1 MDQPNAVTIDKCGD
15 GLEYDYVIVG
25 AGSSG
30 CAVAAELARDGRY
43 TVALLEAGGRNRH
56 PFIEMPRG
64 YAALWTDPKY
74 FWKFP
79 VKPQPGRPSGE
90 VWYYG
95 KGLGGSSAVN
105 GAWYFRGQP
114 ADYDSW
120 EAAGNAGWNWR
131 TFEAAYQRVESFT
144 EPHADSSRGQHG
156 PISVSTV
163 KWRSALT
170 EAAIAAG
177 RESGLDVLD
186 DVNTPRR
193 SGVGYTQMSVDRTGR
208 RVSSWRGFLG
218 KCRATELATFSGAL
232 VERISFEGKRA
243 TGVIG
248 QYHGKPVAWRA
259 RKCLVLSAGVL
270 QSPKLL
276 QLSGIGDPDLLARHG
291 IEVVHPLPHVGRN
304 MSEHMML
311 ELGFRLKGAPGMNRE
326 FRGWRLYR
334 NVTQYYLTRKGPMA
348 YGLPEVSAM
357 LSSTGDTSWPNIQLG
372 FSPATFEP
380 PAEGTNEPGRGKTE
394 RAPGLSVV
402 AFFLRPKARGSVAI
416 QSASILDPVL
426 IDANWL
432 AEPDDATVAIDM
444 VKIVRRYVSQPALA
458 KYVVGELAPTAAA
471 QSDEEIGALLP
482 SILRSGLHG
491 TGTCRMGDDPAT
503 SVVDRWGRAH
513 DVPNLFIVD
522 GSLMVTSAAVNPTST
537 IQALALRTA
546 DYIKQARG

>member
-1 MDQPNAVTIDKCGD
+1 MARSQADTFD
-15 GLEYDYVIVG
+15 GGVGANEFDYVIVG

-30 CAVAAELARDGRY
+30 CALAAELSNDGRY

-56 PFIEMPRG
+56 PFIAMPRG
-64 YAALWTDPKY
+64 YAALWTDPTY

-95 KGLGGSSAVN
+95 KGLGGSSAIN

-114 ADYDSW
+114 ADYDGW
-120 EAAGNAGWNWR
+120 EAAGFAGWNWK
-131 TFEAAYQRVESFT
+131 TIEAAYQRVESYV
-144 EPHADSSRGQHG
+144 EPDADPSRGRYG

-177 RESGLDVLD
+177 RECGLNRLE

-208 RVSSWRGFLG
+208 RVSSWRGFLE
-218 KCRATELATFSGAL
+218 RSDAAALTTVSGVL
-232 VERISFEGKRA
+232 VERITFDGKRA
-243 TGVIG
+243 TGVVG
-248 QYHGKPVAWRA
+248 RCDGKAAAWRA
-259 RKCLVLSAGVL
+259 RKCVVLSAGVL

-276 QLSGIGDPDLLARHG
+276 QLSGIGDPKLLARHG
-291 IEVVHPLPHVGRN
+291 IDVVHALPEVGRN
-304 MSEHMML
+304 MAEHMML
-311 ELGFRLKGAPGMNRE
+311 ELGFRLTGAPGMNRE

-334 NVTQYYLTRKGPMA
+334 NVIRYYLTRKGPMA

-357 LSSTGDTSWPNIQLG
+357 LSSTGDPSWPNIQLG
-372 FSPATFEP
+372 FSPATFEAP
-380 PAEGTNEPGRGKTE
+380 VEGQKEPGRGRTE

-402 AFFLRPKARGSVAI
+402 AFLLRPKARGSVEI
-416 QSASILDPVL
+416 QSASIADPIL

-432 AEPDDATVAIDM
+432 AEPDDAAAAIDM
-444 VKIVRRYVSQPALA
+444 VRIVRRYVSQPALA
-458 KYVVGELAPTAAA
+458 RFVLGELPPTAAA
-471 QSDEEIGALLP
+471 QSDEEVGALLP

-491 TGTCRMGDDPAT
+491 TGTCRMGNEQEG
-503 SVVDRWGRAH
+503 VVDARLRVHGIE
-513 DVPNLFIVD
+513 NLRVVD
-522 GSLMVTSAAVNPTST
+522 CSVMPTPVSGNT
-537 IQALALRTA
+537 NAPAMALAIHAAALILE
-546 DYIKQARG
+546 DG